1 MNIEN
6 PLKIKKN
13 IIKSPKKK
21 SNKLSAEL
29 KRRLSQK
36 VNDTV
41 LPIKPSPDNIPELKK
56 IQIPVKKKS
65 KKSKLIGFIPTNL
78 SETLKLPEPTPE
90 PTLEPTPEPTNE
102 KIDSSVSKEKPMNFK
117 KKSKTKK
124 LSRKKSTKS
133 KTISV
138 KLDDEDKN
146 KEKDILNII
155 DKFEKMDVKD
165 IKEFLEKKGI
175 SSKNNNK
182 SKLLPYLYLLTCV
195 DDDINIIKN

>member
-13 IIKSPKKK
+13 IIKSPKNK
-21 SNKLSAEL
+21 SSKLSAEL
-29 KRRLSQK
+29 KRRLSQQ

-41 LPIKPSPDNIPELKK
+41 VPSKPSPNNMTELKK
-56 IQIPVKKKS
+56 IHIPLKKKS
-65 KKSKLIGFIPTNL
+65 KKSKLKGFIPTNL
-78 SETLKLPEPTPE
+78 SETLKIPDTIPKYKPI
-90 PTLEPTPEPTNE
+90 NE
-102 KIDSSVSKEKPMNFK
+102 SNIDNVISKENPMKFK
-117 KKSKTKK
+117 KKTKSKK
-124 LSRKKSTKS
+124 LSRKKNTKS

-138 KLDDEDKN
+138 KLNDDKN

-155 DKFEKMDVKD
+155 DKFDKMDVKD

-195 DDDINIIKN
+195 DDDINIIKH